1 MLHTFLITMHLLIA
15 TIIVVLVLVQR
26 GKGAEAGAGFG
37 AGASGTVFGARGT
50 HTVFSRATAVLATL
64 FFITTVLLA
73 YVGEPKQVG
82 TSTIEQQ
89 VELERQQQLKQA
101 TTPAAPGAPTA
112 TSASPAAV
120 APAAPA
126 SGTTEAPA
134 QAPPAPSSKP

>member
-64 FFITTVLLA
+64 FFITTVLLV
-73 YVGEPKQVG
+73 YVPEPKQVG

-89 VELERQQQLKQA
+89 IELERQQQLKQA

-112 TSASPAAV
+112 TGASPAVVGPAAPAAGTTEGLEK

-126 SGTTEAPA
+126 P
-134 QAPPAPSSKP
+134 KP

>member
-50 HTVFSRATAVLATL
+50 HSVFSRTTAVLATL

-82 TSTIEQQ
+82 ISTIEQQ

-101 TTPAAPGAPTA
+101 TPTTVPGAPT
-112 TSASPAAV
+112 TTGAAPQVV
-120 APAAPA
+120 APATPV
-126 SGTTEAPA
+126 SGTTQPPA
-134 QAPPAPSSKP
+134 KAPSSKP